1 MAINKARYWTAVLYP
16 ENMLDDWEEE
26 VGDLVELP
34 YAYCIHD
41 ADSTSKKQEERK
53 VHVHMILVFSNT
65 TTQNHA
71 FNVFNQLAKPGL
83 KALSA
88 CQPVISIRGKYDYL
102 IHDTDAARKQGKH
115 LYPESSRITG
125 NNFDI
130 GAYETLGIQEKN
142 AMCRELCDCIIV
154 NNFKNF
160 SDFYIHAIVEYV
172 EKDSNYFEVL
182 KSYSSL
188 FEKLTRAN
196 YQRSYEG

>member
-26 VGDLVELP
+26 VGDLVQLP
-34 YAYCIHD
+34 YAYCVHD

-53 VHVHMILVFSNT
+53 VHVHMILVFPNT

-71 FNVFNQLAKPGL
+71 FNVYNQLAKPGF

-88 CQPVISIRGKYDYL
+88 CQPVISIRGQYDYL
-102 IHDTDAARKQGKH
+102 IHDTETARKQGKH
-115 LYPESSRITG
+115 LYPESNRITG

-142 AMCRELCDCIIV
+142 AMCRELCDCIIA

-160 SDFYIHAIVEYV
+160 TDFYIHAIVEYV